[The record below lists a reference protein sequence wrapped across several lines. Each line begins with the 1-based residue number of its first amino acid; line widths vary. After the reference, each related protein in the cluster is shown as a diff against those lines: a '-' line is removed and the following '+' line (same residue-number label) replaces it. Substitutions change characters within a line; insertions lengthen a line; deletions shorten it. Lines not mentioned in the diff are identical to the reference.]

1 MERMR
6 EIASVLHESVRWKP
20 ECMTLAM
27 STTESF
33 HWHFRGILQLC
44 LWSYCYYCTHPFWAR
59 ELKDLNPRLF
69 LAECRKIRL
78 CEEATGKMRTVVLRI
93 CGPYSG
99 LKCRCWCGRNPIRN
113 PDLNLNPNLNPNSN
127 PTLIYQLHDPQSYLR
142 RPNWGSIFSCCV
154 LCLLGRSISVK
165 FRIFPVKFSFLGEMN
180 LIIFF
185 TVSAKQLDIETASK
199 TGRVTVTSESC
210 THMCA

>member
-6 EIASVLHESVRWKP
+6 EIASDLHESVRWKP
-20 ECMTLAM
+20 ECMTLDM

-78 CEEATGKMRTVVLRI
+78 CEGATGKMRTVVLRI

-113 PDLNLNPNLNPNSN
+113 PDPNLNPNLNPNSN
-127 PTLIYQLHDPQSYLR
+127 RTLIYHA
-142 RPNWGSIFSCCV
+142 V
-154 LCLLGRSISVK
+154 ARSA
-165 FRIFPVKFSFLGEMN
+165 FRILPEAELG
-180 LIIFF
+180 
-185 TVSAKQLDIETASK
+185 
-199 TGRVTVTSESC
+199 
-210 THMCA
+210 